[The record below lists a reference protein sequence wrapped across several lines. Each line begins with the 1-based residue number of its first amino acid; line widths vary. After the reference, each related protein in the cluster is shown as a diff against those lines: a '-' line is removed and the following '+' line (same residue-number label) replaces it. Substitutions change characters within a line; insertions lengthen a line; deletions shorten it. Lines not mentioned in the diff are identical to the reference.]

1 MADRLDRE
9 ADRMQGWQPPEAV
22 ILRETRLEYLR
33 RCQPKALREM
43 RRAGTLEQD
52 LDLRVK
58 AAQSQADALIYSGEF
73 PPQAWSRA
81 IRSELLDSESD

>member
-1 MADRLDRE
+1 MK
-9 ADRMQGWQPPEAV
+9 Q
-22 ILRETRLEYLR
+22 
-33 RCQPKALREM
+33 
-43 RRAGTLEQD
+43 AGTLEQHLKD
-52 LDLRVK
+52 CVK